1 MLAEGDYEP
10 WMPEHDQVYAY
21 IRHLDGTQLLVL
33 NNFSNQSAKI
43 SITECF
49 VTGEVLNSNYDDVT
63 VSGVQ
68 ELEPY
73 QTIAIIS
80 RKF

>member
-1 MLAEGDYEP
+1 M
-10 WMPEHDQVYAY
+10 
-21 IRHLDGTQLLVL
+21 L

-43 SITECF
+43 SIPECF

>member
-1 MLAEGDYEP
+1 M
-10 WMPEHDQVYAY
+10 YAY

>member
-1 MLAEGDYEP
+1 M
-10 WMPEHDQVYAY
+10 
-21 IRHLDGTQLLVL
+21 RHLDGTQLLVL

-43 SITECF
+43 SIPECF